1 MPPCSL
7 HCTHSGF
14 CHRCEILPCLPACDH
29 CHGCWQKTR
38 DSWARDKGL
47 YYSWQKQLSE
57 LHVSTRSMSPKSTEP
72 RWTTAHA
79 AAASQERNTALADP
93 TAFTVSKAAL
103 RQGSAFLAYPASHA
117 EALRANSRWPFPKAP
132 WLAL

>member
-14 CHRCEILPCLPACDH
+14 CYRCEILPSPACDY

-57 LHVSTRSMSPKSTEP
+57 LHVSARSTAPKSTEP
-72 RWTTAHA
+72 RRTTAHA
-79 AAASQERNTALADP
+79 VATLPERNTALEES
-93 TAFTVSKAAL
+93 TAFTVSSK
-103 RQGSAFLAYPASHA
+103 QASSRSGLGILGISSKNMQRCSGPIA
-117 EALRANSRWPFPKAP
+117 EGLSPKP
-132 WLAL
+132 PG